1 MTKDIVE
8 SMKREV
14 AHEKDKQE
22 LLSTGS
28 TLLNLALS
36 NNPRGGLQKGKLV
49 NIIGD
54 SGVGK
59 TLISLSIL
67 AEACRDENYKDFD
80 LVLRDCEA
88 RNNFPV
94 ERLFGSKL
102 AEKLNET
109 SVDDSGEYIKYE
121 YVEEYFSELSQI
133 AQKGSAIHILDSLD
147 ALGDKA
153 SADAWEDSTKAI
165 SEGKDTKGSYGM
177 TKQKYLSNA
186 LQQSCR
192 LIDKSDIVAII
203 ISQTRDKIDASFIKM
218 QTRSGGRAL
227 KFYCNHEIWV
237 ARAKTLYK
245 TVNGKKRKIGMEV
258 KFKIEKNS
266 LTGLQSE
273 IVVPVY
279 YSYGIDDV
287 GSCVDYLC
295 SEGYWKSGAGKVLAP
310 EFFEERVTREKLIQT
325 IDNDD
330 ELYEKLIDLTGVVW
344 NDILSKCVIKRKKK
358 YE

>member
-1 MTKDIVE
+1 
-8 SMKREV
+8 
-14 AHEKDKQE
+14 
-22 LLSTGS
+22 
-28 TLLNLALS
+28 
-36 NNPRGGLQKGKLV
+36 
-49 NIIGD
+49 
-54 SGVGK
+54 
-59 TLISLSIL
+59 
-67 AEACRDENYKDFD
+67 
-80 LVLRDCEA
+80 
-88 RNNFPV
+88 
-94 ERLFGSKL
+94 
-102 AEKLNET
+102 
-109 SVDDSGEYIKYE
+109 
-121 YVEEYFSELSQI
+121 
-133 AQKGSAIHILDSLD
+133 
-147 ALGDKA
+147 
-153 SADAWEDSTKAI
+153 
-165 SEGKDTKGSYGM
+165 
-177 TKQKYLSNA
+177 
-186 LQQSCR
+186 
-192 LIDKSDIVAII
+192 
-203 ISQTRDKIDASFIKM
+203 
-218 QTRSGGRAL
+218 
-227 KFYCNHEIWV
+227 V